1 MIFYARCKKIR
12 TPMHPPPVLH
22 AATPVLYAATPVAA
36 VIIYSM
42 ATTVLI
48 VSPACSQLG

>member
-12 TPMHPPPVLH
+12 TPMPPSPVLH
-22 AATPVLYAATPVAA
+22 AAIPVLYAAIPVAA
-36 VIIYSM
+36 AIIYSK